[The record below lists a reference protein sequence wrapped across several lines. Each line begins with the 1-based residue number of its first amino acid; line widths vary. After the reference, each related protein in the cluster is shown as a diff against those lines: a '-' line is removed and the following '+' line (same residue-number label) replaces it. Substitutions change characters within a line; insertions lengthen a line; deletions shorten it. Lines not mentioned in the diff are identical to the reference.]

1 MSVEYDRSKFLR
13 SSGAPCRVLLGRAYA
28 AEHPRTVLG
37 NLLRI
42 STLYKPTVGSNERT
56 NKPEHVAPP
65 ERKTGVAC

>member
-42 STLYKPTVGSNERT
+42 STLYKPIVGLNDRILSMALRWS
-56 NKPEHVAPP
+56 AGI
-65 ERKTGVAC
+65 RFVACY